1 MKTAEQEKLE
11 GNPGHRPEQKN
22 PANKIIE
29 VPAPPKYLDR
39 IGARAYYDLTGLLG
53 QSGMQVFAKSD
64 YFALSMICDA
74 YDEYRTARKAVITDG
89 RYQTTSA
96 GLKKRHPA
104 IGDAQDAWKRV
115 MSGLTRFGLTPV
127 DRKNVDKILITTEE
141 SREERLKRRRAE
153 SALKAQK
160 LAEEQKHIKAV

>member
-22 PANKIIE
+22 PAVKIIE
-29 VPAPPKYLDR
+29 VPAPPKYLGR
-39 IGARAYYDLTGLLG
+39 IGARAYHDLTGLLG

-64 YFALSMICDA
+64 YFVLSLICDA
-74 YDEYRTARKAVITDG
+74 YDEYRTARKTVHNEG
-89 RYQTTSA
+89 RYQTTKS

-104 IGDAQDAWKRV
+104 IGDAQDAFKRV

-141 SREERLKRRRAE
+141 SREDRIARRRAE
-153 SALKAQK
+153 NALKAQE
-160 LAEEQKHIKAV
+160 LAKNKKHVKAI